1 MLQVHLHGLLVLL
14 KIQTHEASAATAV
27 AVDIDEAG
35 GEILAAAVDVL
46 FRIGCI
52 AAAVAQDFSAVFQQ
66 PALFQQP
73 VGQYKGRIGE

>member
-1 MLQVHLHGLLVLL
+1 MLFGFQLA
-14 KIQTHEASAATAV
+14 EASAATAV

-35 GEILAAAVDVL
+35 GEILAAAVDKFV
-46 FRIGCI
+46 RIGGI

-73 VGQYKGRIGE
+73 VGQYKGCIGD